1 MEVTGFIIVYMEL
14 RGGTSAF
21 PFSVTVTPL
30 EQSPVSAEGNSVVYC
45 NFRDLLKRVWL
56 TGDVD
61 FNTTTLTA
69 TFATGMTMS
78 YVSVPVIV
86 DNITEDLEE
95 FELRLDVPSSLG
107 SAITADGRN
116 MATGMITKY

>member
-1 MEVTGFIIVYMEL
+1 
-14 RGGTSAF
+14 
-21 PFSVTVTPL
+21 
-30 EQSPVSAEGNSVVYC
+30 
-45 NFRDLLKRVWL
+45 
-56 TGDVD
+56 
-61 FNTTTLTA
+61 
-69 TFATGMTMS
+69 MS

-86 DNITEDLEE
+86 DNITENLEE